1 MSVAAEW
8 LDLLPW
14 ATREELRTLIESE
27 HAAALYFGGLRA
39 AGVPMAE
46 AFQTPAAL
54 DVLAG
59 VCVELHGTAG
69 ELMAGRAI
77 T

>member
-14 ATREELRTLIESE
+14 ATLEELRTLIESE

-39 AGVPMAE
+39 AGVPMAC
-46 AFQTPAAL
+46 AFVTPAAL
-54 DVLAG
+54 EVLAQ
-59 VCVELHGTAG
+59 VCVVVHGTPG
-69 ELMAGRAI
+69 ELMEGEAI
-77 T
+77 I

>member
-1 MSVAAEW
+1 MTAEW
-8 LDLLPW
+8 LDLFGY
-14 ATREELRTLIESE
+14 ATREELRTLVENE
-27 HAAALYFGGLRA
+27 DVAALYFGALRA

-59 VCVELHGTAG
+59 VCVELHGTPG
-69 ELMAGRAI
+69 ELMEGRA
-77 T
+77 